1 MRKTFTNFLVMTT
14 IVLTSSLSIQA
25 QNVFK
30 TTSTSTI
37 GYLEYLPADYN
48 SNSNKY
54 PVVIFLHG
62 IGERGPNTTDIA
74 KLEAAIWS
82 VDNIGPPRHAKD
94 GTQFPF
100 ILISPQL
107 KDNYSNWPSSY
118 VMEVINHVKTYLRI
132 DERKIHI
139 SGLSLGGYGAWT
151 VLQDYPKLFA
161 SASPVC
167 GGWNDKSKA
176 CGIAAENVPVWA
188 FHGDKDT
195 VVPMSVSSNMV
206 NAINACTPTPSPLAK
221 LTIYTNV
228 AHDAWNKAYAP
239 NHTYHNPNVYEW
251 LMTYT
256 NTVNA
261 GNKIPVASA
270 GSDISVTSSSVSLT
284 GTATDDGTIS
294 AYSWKKISGAS
305 VTMTNASSKTLSLS
319 GLANGT
325 YMFKMTVTDNSGNTD
340 SDYVKITVNISSNVA
355 PVANAGSDVNISY
368 PTTSATLNGT
378 GTDADGSIVSYTWR
392 NVSGPSTA
400 TLSNSTSASVSVSN
414 LSTGGTYVLSLT
426 VTDNNGATATDNVS
440 IKVNQ
445 TPVANAGSD
454 RSITLPTSTI
464 SLTGSGS
471 DPDGSITGYKW
482 SFSKGPVSPTLSNAT
497 STTVSISG
505 LTVAGQYVFAIKVTD
520 NYGLVDYD
528 HITVNVLPSTTTASV
543 LSEGTTVVADN
554 AALETRISDDV
565 DFYATGTEYW
575 SDKVVNIYDGNGA
588 TLYAGEWTADKF
600 EQVFNQTGLYIY
612 KVFSKSAGAITGKM
626 MIRK

>member
-1 MRKTFTNFLVMTT
+1 MRKTFTNFLVMTMV
-14 IVLTSSLSIQA
+14 VLTSSLAVKA

-30 TTSTSTI
+30 TTPTSTI
-37 GYLEYLPADYN
+37 GYLEYVPADYN

-62 IGERGPNTTDIA
+62 IGERAPNTTDIA

-82 VDNIGPPRHAKD
+82 VDNLGPPKHVKD
-94 GTQFPF
+94 GNQFPF

-167 GGWNDKSKA
+167 GGWNDRSKA
-176 CGIAAENVPVWA
+176 CGIAAEDVPVWA

-195 VVPMSVSSNMV
+195 VVPMSVSVNMV
-206 NAINACTPTPSPLAK
+206 NAINACTPAPDPLAK
-221 LTIYTNV
+221 LTIYTGV

-251 LMTYT
+251 LMSYT

-261 GNKIPVASA
+261 GNKIPVSNA
-270 GSDISVTSSSVSLT
+270 GSDLTVTSSSVSLT

-340 SDYVKITVNISSNVA
+340 SDYVKVTVNISSNVA
-355 PVANAGSDVNISY
+355 PVANAGTDVNISY
-368 PTTSATLNGT
+368 PTSTATLNGS
-378 GTDADGSIVSYTWR
+378 GTDADGMIASYSWR
-392 NVSGPSTA
+392 NVSGPSTP
-400 TLSNSTSASVSVSN
+400 TLTNSSSASVSVSN
-414 LSTGGTYVLSLT
+414 LTVGGTYVLSLT
-426 VTDNNGATATDNVS
+426 VTDNKGATATDNVS

-445 TPVANAGSD
+445 VPVANAGSD
-454 RSITLPTSTI
+454 KSVVLPTSSV
-464 SLTGSGS
+464 SLSGSGS
-471 DPDGSITGYKW
+471 DTDGSITAYKW
-482 SFSKGPVSPTLSNAT
+482 SLSGGPVTPTITNPTSAT
-497 STTVSISG
+497 TSISG
-505 LTVAGQYVFAIKVTD
+505 MTVAGKYVFALKVTD

-528 HITVNVLPSTTTASV
+528 HVTVNVLASGTTA
-543 LSEGTTVVADN
+543 TTLRGATEVVADN
-554 AALETRISDDV
+554 DTEMQMSEDV
-565 DFYATGTEYW
+565 DFYSADNDYW
-575 SDKVVNIYDGNGA
+575 SDKSVNVYDGNGS
-588 TLYAGEWTADKF
+588 TIYSGEWSADRF
-600 EQVFNQTGLYIY
+600 HEVFSQTGLYIY
-612 KVFSKSAGAITGKM
+612 KVVSKGAGSITGKM